1 MSISKRHKANKA
13 KVNRSGLYK
22 LQDALTEVLAQSG
35 TKFDESLDVQMLLGV
50 DPKKAEQAVRATVVL
65 PNGTG
70 KTVRV
75 LVFATG
81 ADVDAAKA
89 AGAEYAG
96 LEELVAKIQEGWT
109 DFDVAIATPATM
121 REVGKLGKVL
131 GPRGLMPTPKA
142 GTVTADVTTAVNEFK
157 AGKVEFRLDK
167 QAGLHCA
174 VGKVSF
180 GKDKLLEN
188 IRTYLNAV
196 IKARPQALKGAYI
209 LKLAISSTMGPGYR
223 IDVADAERE
232 AML

>member
-1 MSISKRHKANKA
+1 MAKHGKKYTDIAKKAP
-13 KVNRSGLYK
+13 
-22 LQDALTEVLAQSG
+22 TEVLPLEEAIAFLKAHPVA
-35 TKFDESLDVQMLLGV
+35 KFDETAEIAFRMGC
-50 DPKKAEQAVRATVVL
+50 DPKKQSIRGTVNL

-70 KTVRV
+70 KKIRV
-75 LVFATG
+75 LVFAQGNAADAAREAG
-81 ADVDAAKA
+81 ADFV
-89 AGAEYAG
+89 G
-96 LEELVAKIQEGWT
+96 LDDLLEKIKGGWL

-180 GKDKLLEN
+180 GKEKLLEN

-196 IKARPQALKGAYI
+196 VKARPQALKGAYI